1 MESLVY
7 RGHIKS
13 WDWLRPFR
21 EQILI
26 KKRERERGSKGGGGG
41 ERRGKRRRGNSRG
54 LSHDK
59 MERSC
64 CGRLFRWQ
72 ISQHVPVLVERG
84 ENLWCTRK
92 ENK

>member
-26 KKRERERGSKGGGGG
+26 KKKRERERKQGG
-41 ERRGKRRRGNSRG
+41 RRRREKG
-54 LSHDK
+54 K
-59 MERSC
+59 KEK
-64 CGRLFRWQ
+64 
-72 ISQHVPVLVERG
+72 
-84 ENLWCTRK
+84 RK
-92 ENK
+92 

>member
-26 KKRERERGSKGGGGG
+26 KKKRERE
-41 ERRGKRRRGNSRG
+41 EA
-54 LSHDK
+54 
-59 MERSC
+59 
-64 CGRLFRWQ
+64 
-72 ISQHVPVLVERG
+72 RG
-84 ENLWCTRK
+84 EEEEREGEK
-92 ENK
+92 GEEEIAED